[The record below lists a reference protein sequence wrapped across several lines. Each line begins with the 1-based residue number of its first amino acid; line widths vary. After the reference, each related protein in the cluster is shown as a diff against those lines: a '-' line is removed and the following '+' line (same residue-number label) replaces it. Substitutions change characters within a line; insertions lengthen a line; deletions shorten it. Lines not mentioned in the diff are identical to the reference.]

1 MRPRP
6 RLPETRERRSKVR
19 REELFW
25 RENCYLLVLV
35 LVFSFS
41 SNASPFSQTGDNLI
55 CATGIVVIVTKLKSG
70 FLLMVRNFDIK
81 I

>member
-1 MRPRP
+1 M
-6 RLPETRERRSKVR
+6 R

-25 RENCYLLVLV
+25 RENCYLLVL
-35 LVFSFS
+35 LFSFS
-41 SNASPFSQTGDNLI
+41 SNASPFSGDNLI

>member
-25 RENCYLLVLV
+25 RENCYLLL
-35 LVFSFS
+35 FSFS

>member
-25 RENCYLLVLV
+25 RENCYLLVL
-35 LVFSFS
+35 LFSFS